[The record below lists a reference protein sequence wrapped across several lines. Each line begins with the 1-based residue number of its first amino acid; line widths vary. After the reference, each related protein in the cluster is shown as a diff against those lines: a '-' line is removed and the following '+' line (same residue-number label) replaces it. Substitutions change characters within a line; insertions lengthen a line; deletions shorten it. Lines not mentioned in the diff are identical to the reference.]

1 MGRNARLGVLCLMA
15 LAIGLARLVEVELD
29 PGAPVPPPLAAAA
42 APVVE
47 ESPRAGPPPAVVVR
61 APDPA
66 PAGPPAA
73 PAERSYL
80 VQAGDTLGT
89 ISRKVYGSSRHWKRI
104 LEANKDILSGPETMR
119 AGMRLRLPEQP
130 RTP

>member
-1 MGRNARLGVLCLMA
+1 MGRNARLGVLCLMV

-29 PGAPVPPPLAAAA
+29 PGAPPPLAAIAPA
-42 APVVE
+42 APIE
-47 ESPRAGPPPAVVVR
+47 ESPRGAPPAPVVVR
-61 APDPA
+61 APDA
-66 PAGPPAA
+66 SSPAA
-73 PAERSYL
+73 PSAAGERDYL

-104 LEANKDILSGPETMR
+104 LDANKDILSGPEKMR
-119 AGMRLRLPEQP
+119 AGMRLRLPEPP